1 MSEQKMPA
9 LPLREMWTGDVWD
22 AIDRHRRAAYD
33 DGFADGRQQ
42 ERERLEPLR
51 VAVEA
56 LSKADKVV
64 AAVVYLGGDAKVH
77 LRAAAVETERV
88 LSAAR
93 TLLEQTE

>member
-9 LPLREMWTGDVWD
+9 LPEPD
-22 AIDRHRRAAYD
+22 ARGPFSGLACIAYTTKAVERIRAEAVE
-33 DGFADGRQQ
+33 FGRQQ

-56 LSKADKVV
+56 LN
-64 AAVVYLGGDAKVH
+64 AAMSVGSASGYREGIAN
-77 LRAAAVETERV
+77 VEREV
-88 LSAAR
+88 R